1 MNSIVLDRVIP
12 EVFASEPPAGSE
24 VWLKDVRFEKG
35 ETVLVEARSGAGKT
49 SLASFIMGL
58 RSDYRGRILFDG
70 EDARSFSV
78 DGRAELRRLHL
89 AYLPQNLDLFPEL
102 TAADNISVKRV
113 LTEGDKGPD
122 GYRPVPVD
130 DFARRLGILPY
141 LDRMA
146 GKLSVGQMQ
155 RVAILRALAQPFD
168 FIILDEPVSHLDAAN
183 NRAAAE
189 LVAETARRLGAG
201 VIVLSVGNR
210 LELEYDRVLRL

>member
-1 MNSIVLDRVIP
+1 M
-12 EVFASEPPAGSE
+12 
-24 VWLKDVRFEKG
+24 
-35 ETVLVEARSGAGKT
+35 
-49 SLASFIMGL
+49 
-58 RSDYRGRILFDG
+58 
-70 EDARSFSV
+70 
-78 DGRAELRRLHL
+78 
-89 AYLPQNLDLFPEL
+89 
-102 TAADNISVKRV
+102 KRV

-141 LDRMA
+141 LDRPA

-168 FIILDEPVSHLDAAN
+168 FLILDEPVSHLDAVN

-189 LVAETARRLGAG
+189 LVTQTARRLGAG